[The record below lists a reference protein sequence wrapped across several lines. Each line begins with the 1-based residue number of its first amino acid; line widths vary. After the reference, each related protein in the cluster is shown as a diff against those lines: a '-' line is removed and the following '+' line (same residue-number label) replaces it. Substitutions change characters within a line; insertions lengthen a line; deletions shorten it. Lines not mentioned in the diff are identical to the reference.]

1 MKTGYLELCT
11 KLKLEWHW
19 LVPTAHSAEEASVYL
34 HRHCGNHTW
43 WEGTST
49 LCCYSCHSLA
59 GLRAGFK
66 AHSCTYSKPLKY
78 QNVLCQK
85 PECWPTPLLP
95 EQRFF
100 SPNELSVQQTIHFDQ
115 PVTSDITEMAELSQ
129 QQKPDDTQSLLY
141 AQPLVSEINKL
152 QTLVNRS
159 LLKTQTGTYIS

>member
-1 MKTGYLELCT
+1 MKTGYLKLCT
-11 KLKLEWHW
+11 KLKLEWHTVLRKHQCTCTDTMETTHGGKEPAPCAAAAATAW
-19 LVPTAHSAEEASVYL
+19 LDSGQALKPIPALTA
-34 HRHCGNHTW
+34 NPW
-43 WEGTST
+43 ST
-49 LCCYSCHSLA
+49 RTCCA
-59 GLRAGFK
+59 RN
-66 AHSCTYSKPLKY
+66 LKVA
-78 QNVLCQK
+78 QEN
-85 PECWPTPLLP
+85 LP

-100 SPNELSVQQTIHFDQ
+100 SPNELSVQQTIHSDQ